1 MQTTTLRESA
11 RPAPDPGENRVL
23 YVDDDATLQAA
34 FARCMSAHGFRV
46 DAVAKHT
53 EAVWL
58 AERFPY
64 PVIVT
69 ELRRPE
75 IDGLLLISELRTL
88 QPEASFVLATAD
100 NCEIAEPDPL
110 HGSISCLLRKPWD
123 ERELGQVL
131 ANAYALHQQRKAPP
145 PPLSM
150 EEHWSVL
157 LIEDDREDAQLVT
170 QHLKQCGACGDVAH
184 CARLTSALALLQ
196 AQTFDAVISA
206 LDLPDAMGLEAFGQ
220 LQNAAPE
227 AALIALS
234 PDADPLLHNTLISLG
249 AQDCLIKG
257 AFDRVVLRLK
267 LQHAISQKRLER

>member
-1 MQTTTLRESA
+1 VQTTLREAA

-23 YVDDDATLQAA
+23 YVDDDATQQAA

-46 DAVAKHT
+46 DAVAKHA
-53 EAVWL
+53 EALWL

-75 IDGLLLISELRTL
+75 IDGLFLISELHTL
-88 QPEASFVLATAD
+88 QPAASFILATAD
-100 NCEIAEPDPL
+100 SCEIATPDPL
-110 HGSISCLLRKPWD
+110 YASIACLLRKPWD

-131 ANAYALHQQRKAPP
+131 TNAYALHQQRKTPP
-145 PPLSM
+145 PPLQM
-150 EEHWSVL
+150 DEHWSVL
-157 LIEDDREDAQLVT
+157 LIEDDREDAELVS
-170 QHLKQCGACGDVAH
+170 QHLQQCGACGDVAH
-184 CARLTSALALLQ
+184 CARLSSALALLE
-196 AQTFDAVISA
+196 AQSFDAVISA

-220 LQNAAPE
+220 LQCAAPE

-234 PDADPLLHNTLISLG
+234 PDADPTLYATLIGLG

-267 LQHAISQKRLER
+267 LQHAIGQKRLARG